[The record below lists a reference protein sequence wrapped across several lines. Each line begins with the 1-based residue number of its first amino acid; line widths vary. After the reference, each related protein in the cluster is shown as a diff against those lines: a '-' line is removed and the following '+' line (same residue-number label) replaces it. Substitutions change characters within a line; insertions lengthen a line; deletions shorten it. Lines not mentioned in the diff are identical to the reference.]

1 MSNVFEMRNDLS
13 DIGIGKSWEN
23 IKRLRKEF
31 LKKDDKLLK
40 MHMPLFNP
48 EGKGR
53 FVMLL
58 DPTDAEQVYRN
69 EGKYPSR

>member
-1 MSNVFEMRNDLS
+1 MSNVLKMKNDFS
-13 DIGIGKSWEN
+13 DTGIGKSWEN

-58 DPTDAEQVYRN
+58 DPTDAEQIYRN